1 MTTTALRETV
11 TNAPSHI
18 RAQRRDTQPTRIFV
32 DKDRTAFLWF
42 VIAVLAVGVAIAE
55 PFYLIERFKKRERVV
70 IVDPSGTFFV
80 SPVLDF
86 EEARELHAQQ
96 ATLATVAFLER
107 SPQGFDHPDLLRQ
120 MFLKDAADKA
130 QKQRAGDDA
139 EFKAKQLHQKVEVA
153 QIDVLQTREDFVLTQ
168 VSGQII
174 RAGIFEEKSFTEA
187 IPFRLAFK
195 LVRNPDMTKNGR
207 FPTAVRDFKYEPS
220 R

>member
-1 MTTTALRETV
+1 MTTAALRETV
-11 TNAPSHI
+11 TKAPSSV
-18 RAQRRDTQPTRIFV
+18 RTQRRDTQPTRIFV

-42 VIAVLAVGVAIAE
+42 VIAALAVGVAIAE

-130 QKQRAGDDA
+130 QRQRGSDDG

-168 VSGQII
+168 VTGQII
-174 RAGIFEEKSFTEA
+174 RAGIFEDKSFTEA